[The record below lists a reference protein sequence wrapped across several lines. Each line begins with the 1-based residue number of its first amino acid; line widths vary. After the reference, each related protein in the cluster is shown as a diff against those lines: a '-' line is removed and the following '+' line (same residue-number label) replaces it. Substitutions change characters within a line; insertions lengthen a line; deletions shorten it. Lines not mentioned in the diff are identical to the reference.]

1 MPNAPGPDP
10 IFTDRLNVK
19 VRREMREELD
29 RLAAALGIT
38 TSDVVRIFLTMA
50 LDITDETHP
59 TLIKENAHGEV

>member
-1 MPNAPGPDP
+1 MANAHGPDP

-29 RLAAALGIT
+29 RLATALGIT

-50 LDITDETHP
+50 LDITDETHS
-59 TLIKENAHGEV
+59 TLIKEPAHGEV